1 MVFIDTNIVYH
12 KDHPEVTLRT
22 ALAAFESGFDAI
34 VLNYICTGK
43 PDKSDKGI
51 PDSFVESIYRAINDR
66 STAAGARVAALRV
79 LNPARP
85 RLRVYKRLTMVI
97 EEKAQ
102 AQGLGQQSTHLTKA
116 YDVIAVT
123 TLSDAVFQEVFPAL
137 DIVDIVSL
145 DVRSTFPLK
154 RKVLNTI
161 ASKGIKL
168 ELPVAP
174 AIEKDI
180 KEEKGKEKEK
190 DGRQQRYQMQRNF
203 VGQGLELVEET
214 SAGRRGV
221 IISSGARSPL
231 ETRSPQDLANV
242 GVVLGMSMETAYSAV
257 STSVEAMITRGFTRK
272 STHVGL
278 AMVTPMK
285 K

>member
-12 KDHPEVTLRT
+12 KDHPEVTLAT
-22 ALAAFESGFDAI
+22 ALAAFECGFDAI

-43 PDKSDKGI
+43 PEKSDKGI
-51 PDSFVESIYRAINDR
+51 PDAFVESIYRAINDR
-66 STAAGARVAALRV
+66 ATSAGARAAALRV
-79 LNPARP
+79 LNPTRP

-97 EEKAQ
+97 EEKLQ
-102 AQGLGQQSTHLTKA
+102 AQGLGQQSTYLTKA

-137 DIVDIVSL
+137 DIIDVVSI
-145 DVRSTFPLK
+145 DVRSTFALK

-168 ELPVAP
+168 ELAVAP
-174 AIEKDI
+174 AIEKAAGD
-180 KEEKGKEKEK
+180 
-190 DGRQQRYQMQRNF
+190 QQQNQQQHNQRSF

-221 IISSGARSPL
+221 IIASGARSPL

-242 GVVLGMSMETAYSAV
+242 GVVLGMSAETAYSAV
-257 STSVEAMITRGFTRK
+257 STAVEAVITRGFTRK

-278 AMVTPMK
+278 AMVTPMQK
-285 K
+285 